1 MDKEYSN
8 YARLEFR
15 AKDGN
20 AAVARLAAAS
30 FCAAAGFS
38 MTEIEEIKVA
48 VSESVSNAVIHGYHG
63 DETRL
68 VTMTLS
74 VTGGDFFLEVADDGV
89 GIADVEK
96 ALEPAYSTVEGR
108 MGLGF
113 VFMASFMDSL
123 DVRSSPG
130 TGTLVRMGKRCPVHD
145 R

>member
-30 FCAAAGFS
+30 CCAAAGFS
-38 MTEIEEIKVA
+38 MTEI
-48 VSESVSNAVIHGYHG
+48 AVIHGYHG

-130 TGTLVRMGKRCPVHD
+130 AGTLVRMGKRCPVHD